1 LCYFGIAV
9 RVNSI
14 LFLQSNLLTASKV
27 FPIQRTPTVCGCW
40 L

>member
-1 LCYFGIAV
+1 
-9 RVNSI
+9 